1 MRSKSAQVSI
11 AVVCLV
17 LGIML
22 AVQYRASQDYA
33 GGYRTGRDRDL
44 AITLS
49 KITEERDSL
58 AREVVEL
65 REKLNNVRKD
75 DKAMA
80 DLQEELQKANMAA
93 ALVPVTGPGIIVTL
107 NDSARNLQPGEDP
120 NDLLVHDEDILKVT
134 NELKASGA
142 EAISVNDERLVAT
155 SEIRCA
161 GTTILINSTK
171 IAPPFV
177 IKAIGDPD
185 ILQSGIL
192 IKGGYVE
199 QYLKFYGIQVQV
211 QKSKKVKIPA
221 YSGIMKYVYS
231 VPVEYEEKAE

>member
-22 AVQYRASQDYA
+22 AIQYRASRDYEISL
-33 GGYRTGRDRDL
+33 RPGRDSELLIKL
-44 AITLS
+44 ATV
-49 KITEERDSL
+49 TEERDSL
-58 AREVVEL
+58 ATEVVSL
-65 REKLNNVRKD
+65 RGKLTSVGKNSQMK
-75 DKAMA
+75 

-93 ALVPVTGPGIIVTL
+93 GLIPLEGPGIIVTL
-107 NDSARNLQPGEDP
+107 NDSPRSLQLGEDP
-120 NDLLVHDEDILKVT
+120 NTLLVHEEDVLKVA

-142 EAISVNDERLVAT
+142 EAISVNNERIIAM

-161 GTTILINSTK
+161 GTTILVNSNKT
-171 IAPPFV
+171 APPFV

-185 ILQSGIL
+185 MLQSGML

-199 QYLKFYGIQVQV
+199 SVLKPIGLSVQV
-211 QKSKKVKIPA
+211 QKSEKIQIPA
-221 YSGIMKYVYS
+221 YNSVIKFDYS
-231 VPVEYEEKAE
+231 IPVQYKAKAD

>member
-33 GGYRTGRDRDL
+33 GYNTGRDSDL
-44 AITLS
+44 TINL
-49 KITEERDSL
+49 KKVTEERNSL
-58 AREVVEL
+58 AKEVVDL
-65 REKLNNVRKD
+65 REKLSNVRKSD
-75 DKAMA
+75 QAMA

-93 ALVPVTGPGIIVTL
+93 GQIPVTGPGIIVTL
-107 NDSARNLQPGEDP
+107 NDSTRTLQPGEDP
-120 NDLLVHDEDILKVT
+120 NDLLVHDRDILIVV

-142 EAISVNDERLVAT
+142 EAISVNDERLVSM

-171 IAPPFV
+171 IAPPFT

-185 ILQSGIL
+185 VLQSGIL

-199 QYLKFYGIQVQV
+199 QNLKFWGIQVQV
-211 QKSKKVKIPA
+211 LKSKKIEIPA
-221 YSGIMKYVYS
+221 YSGLTKYVFS
-231 VPVEYEEKAE
+231 NPVK

>member
-33 GGYRTGRDRDL
+33 GYNTGRDSDL
-44 AITLS
+44 TINL
-49 KITEERDSL
+49 KKVTEERNSL
-58 AREVVEL
+58 AKEVVDL
-65 REKLNNVRKD
+65 REKLSNVRKSD
-75 DKAMA
+75 QAMA

-93 ALVPVTGPGIIVTL
+93 GQIPVTGPGIIVTL
-107 NDSARNLQPGEDP
+107 NDSTRALQPGEDP
-120 NDLLVHDEDILKVT
+120 NDLLVHDRDILIVV
-134 NELKASGA
+134 NELKSSGA
-142 EAISVNDERLVAT
+142 EAISVNDERLVSM

-171 IAPPFV
+171 IAPPFT

-185 ILQSGIL
+185 VLQSGIL

-199 QYLKFYGIQVQV
+199 QNLKFWGIQVQV
-211 QKSKKVKIPA
+211 LKSKKIEIPA
-221 YSGIMKYVYS
+221 YSGLTKYVFS
-231 VPVEYEEKAE
+231 NPVK

>member
-33 GGYRTGRDRDL
+33 GYNTGRDSDL
-44 AITLS
+44 TINL
-49 KITEERDSL
+49 KKVTEERNSL
-58 AREVVEL
+58 AKEVVNL
-65 REKLNNVRKD
+65 REKLSNVRKSD
-75 DKAMA
+75 QAMA
-80 DLQEELQKANMAA
+80 DLQDELQKANMAA
-93 ALVPVTGPGIIVTL
+93 GQIPVTGSGIIVTL
-107 NDSARNLQPGEDP
+107 NDSTRALQPGEDP
-120 NDLLVHDEDILKVT
+120 NDLLVHDRDILIVV
-134 NELKASGA
+134 NELKSSGA
-142 EAISVNDERLVAT
+142 EAISVNDERLVSM

-171 IAPPFV
+171 IAPPFT

-185 ILQSGIL
+185 VLQSGIL

-199 QYLKFYGIQVQV
+199 QNLKFWGIQVQV
-211 QKSKKVKIPA
+211 LKSKKIEIPA
-221 YSGIMKYVYS
+221 YSGLTKYVFS
-231 VPVEYEEKAE
+231 NPVK

>member
-33 GGYRTGRDRDL
+33 GYNTGRDSDL
-44 AITLS
+44 TINL
-49 KITEERDSL
+49 KKVTEERNSL
-58 AREVVEL
+58 AKEVVDL
-65 REKLNNVRKD
+65 REKLSNVRKSD
-75 DKAMA
+75 QAMA

-93 ALVPVTGPGIIVTL
+93 GQIPVTGPGIIVTL
-107 NDSARNLQPGEDP
+107 NDSTRALQPGEDP
-120 NDLLVHDEDILKVT
+120 NDLLVHDRDILIVV

-142 EAISVNDERLVAT
+142 EAISVNDERLVSM

-171 IAPPFV
+171 IAPPFT

-185 ILQSGIL
+185 VLQSGIL

-199 QYLKFYGIQVQV
+199 QNLKFWGIQVQV
-211 QKSKKVKIPA
+211 LKSKKIEIPA
-221 YSGIMKYVYS
+221 YSGLTKYVFS
-231 VPVEYEEKAE
+231 NPVK